1 MKPVFQALVA
11 LLVIGA
17 IGALVLSF
25 TLDSMI
31 ESNLEST
38 TTKMLDTSVEVENVQ
53 VSILDGSGTI
63 DGITIHNPE
72 GFSDNPALSLK
83 QISLKLD
90 VYSLLSDTVVVKNVE
105 VQQPQVYFEQKVSG
119 SNLDALSSNLS
130 GGSSSSVNMVINYL
144 LVQDGSVTLST
155 EIGGEKSA
163 AKATFDRI
171 ELEGVGR
178 QGNNTMEQTLRQVLE
193 PIFKKAARQA
203 VQQGVLQ
210 KAKEGLQDLLD
221 G

>member
-11 LLVIGA
+11 LLAIGA
-17 IGALVLSF
+17 IGALALSF
-25 TLDSMI
+25 TLDGMI

-38 TTKMLDTSVEVENVQ
+38 TSEMLDTSVEVENVQ
-53 VSILDGSGTI
+53 VSILDGTGTI

-72 GFSDNPALSLK
+72 GFSNNPALSLK
-83 QISLKLD
+83 QISMKLD
-90 VYSLLSDTVVVKNVE
+90 VYSLLSDTVLVKTVE
-105 VQQPQVYFEQKVSG
+105 VQQPQVFFEQKASG
-119 SNLDALSSNLS
+119 SNLDALSGNLS
-130 GGSSSSVNMVINYL
+130 GGSSSSMNMVIEYL

-155 EIGGEKSA
+155 EIGGDKSVQ
-163 AKATFDRI
+163 ATFDRI

-178 QGNNTMEQTLRQVLE
+178 QGSSTIDQTLRQVLE
-193 PIFKKAARQA
+193 PILEKAARQA

-210 KAKEGLQDLLD
+210 KAKEGLKDLMD